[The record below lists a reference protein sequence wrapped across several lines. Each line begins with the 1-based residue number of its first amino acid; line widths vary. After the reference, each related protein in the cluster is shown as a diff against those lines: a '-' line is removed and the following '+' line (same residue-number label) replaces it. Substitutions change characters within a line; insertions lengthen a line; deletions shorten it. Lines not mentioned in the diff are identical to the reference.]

1 MHREHAHVVFN
12 HWLAPLLCHGKWRV
26 AAGLGPGCTWTLV
39 SDGGSFP
46 NTASEEH
53 RLVADGHK
61 RSLHGAAFHSARW
74 PQHEAAQCSFQADS
88 TKPHKAR
95 IPPPTDP
102 CIHLFLQTPPAH
114 CWRALWQLWMCREVS
129 FTGWGGVTS
138 DCMRLGFFLELHQ
151 GKPKEPSKTFGL
163 GNPAPG
169 GRSMPQ
175 ADGKTSFQSAGAK
188 ASSQNS
194 SDTQQ
199 TSNNPEWTLCPDW
212 LCVPITLCVPPPRLT
227 LPSSAV
233 LSAAARRCCCP
244 QLIQGII

>member
-1 MHREHAHVVFN
+1 MN
-12 HWLAPLLCHGKWRV
+12 SS
-26 AAGLGPGCTWTLV
+26 

-114 CWRALWQLWMCREVS
+114 CWRALWQLWTCREVS

-138 DCMRLGFFLELHQ
+138 DYMRLGFFLELHQ

>member
-1 MHREHAHVVFN
+1 MDIKGPCMGQLFI
-12 HWLAPLLCHGKWRV
+12 LP
-26 AAGLGPGCTWTLV
+26 AGL
-39 SDGGSFP
+39 
-46 NTASEEH
+46 
-53 RLVADGHK
+53 
-61 RSLHGAAFHSARW
+61 
-74 PQHEAAQCSFQADS
+74 S
-88 TKPHKAR
+88 TKPLSAPSKLTTQSR
-95 IPPPTDP
+95 TRPEYPPPTDP

-114 CWRALWQLWMCREVS
+114 CWIALWQLWTCREVS

-138 DCMRLGFFLELHQ
+138 DYMRLGFFLELHQ

-233 LSAAARRCCCP
+233 LSTAARRCCCP